1 MKKPIWMRLVGWASL
16 VLWALA
22 GWGLYSYSHGYPTTA
37 SALVIFL
44 FMFLAGALGIVWII
58 CSALTWAITRQARV
72 GAAVMRDSMA
82 GLTPPPA
89 PHVRAGQGD
98 GLPRWAGKSA
108 VTSCYHCAQP
118 AVLHCCRHEANLC
131 WQHLLTHD
139 SDECTYIRAERV
151 VRQAASAAE
160 APRRT
165 ATSPIGGI
173 R

>member
-1 MKKPIWMRLVGWASL
+1 MKKPIWMRLLGWVV
-16 VLWALA
+16 VLA
-22 GWGLYSYSHGYPTTA
+22 WGMAAFCLW
-37 SALVIFL
+37 
-44 FMFLAGALGIVWII
+44 GALGPRHDILLLYPAYMLAIGGVMLFFLWAVCSAIVW
-58 CSALTWAITRQARV
+58 AANRQARTS
-72 GAAVMRDSMA
+72 AAVMRGSMA

-108 VTSCYHCAQP
+108 VTSCYHCPAP

-151 VRQAASAAE
+151 VRQDGGAAE